1 MRNPLS
7 QCSGCSSVIL
17 YTISTTR
24 LSNRIF
30 QTASSGCKWMP
41 RGALVCSPPR
51 ASGSEERTRTAR
63 PWTWSL
69 MPNVQQG
76 CDARFGGAFSKG
88 CPSFFS
94 CYQRLR
100 TDCDP
105 CYTFGTFFSL
115 SETWI
120 WSIRGSSKSHHSLG
134 SSVSRRSP
142 PDPVFS
148 ARLPVTIRYVDVDTR
163 SGPSPPVK
171 FMRGS
176 RDASRKGARFC
187 FCFRCCSIYL
197 SVPSI
202 VLRYSCQC

>member
-7 QCSGCSSVIL
+7 QCSRCSAVIL

-76 CDARFGGAFSKG
+76 CDTRFGGAFSKG
-88 CPSFFS
+88 CPSFFFPATNGS
-94 CYQRLR
+94 ELTATPATHSGLFSAYPRPGSGQSVGQASPITAWGVPFLDVPRQI
-100 TDCDP
+100 P
-105 CYTFGTFFSL
+105 FSL
-115 SETWI
+115 PDCP
-120 WSIRGSSKSHHSLG
+120 
-134 SSVSRRSP
+134 SR
-142 PDPVFS
+142 F
-148 ARLPVTIRYVDVDTR
+148 VT
-163 SGPSPPVK
+163 
-171 FMRGS
+171 
-176 RDASRKGARFC
+176 
-187 FCFRCCSIYL
+187 
-197 SVPSI
+197 
-202 VLRYSCQC
+202 